1 MVIEQL
7 DEDIGKL
14 DETLAYMIDN
24 EDNGS
29 LNNVDNPQPTRTV
42 TNLDDLQ
49 ISYDLDTTI
58 GYMVDDIEDV
68 DLPSREGYSATDR
81 IRKLPSH
88 LRDYVVSYN

>member
-68 DLPSREGYSATDR
+68 DLPSREGHSATDR

-88 LRDYVVSYN
+88 LRASVVSYN